1 MGLNMTLEQA
11 QAQSASVSSVCQ
23 AQVQGYQALQQAI
36 QTFAE
41 DTENL
46 QGKAYDSARNYYQLV
61 LLPLAQ
67 GGQLYAETLKKASAD
82 FPTGYEEKVDTKNWS
97 EEQLQEYIRKEEEMI
112 AKLNDYAKSLARS
125 SMPSELKHQLEIN
138 NTELLRG
145 HHMTKHV
152 YETILAHLRAY
163 STDSVHLFDELNDID
178 AQLTIGISQTKTCW
192 DASLGAFTIPSDLA
206 WANYLSAYSATK
218 DLNLSQSDR
227 TFVNTMMAEY
237 GFDVTTAKQLL
248 TIKKGI
254 DKKFSIFPQNTRDY
268 IFLRVVG
275 AANYDG
281 FQWDETAG
289 YLTPYF
295 YIEVPSSPITDEKAR
310 VVKPLLSIYQ
320 DLGLSDQEAKQLNY
334 NLRLQH
340 NMAGGTYSSVSTI
353 KNNDKKNGTNNYDT
367 FKSAYKSIYGTAKGF
382 DEFWDSHLKS
392 YSNNGAGHADF
403 THQSITMATHLNPT
417 SLQLSDI
424 NGGREN
430 IKDLAGWEGDTT
442 YNAND
447 MSPSIGEDDYKA
459 DLDSVNII
467 GRMEKGQ
474 TYSQASASYYRD
486 VNKDSTTRE
495 KEFVK
500 NKDWDEV
507 KKTIYDSLV
516 PKEAQKAFGE
526 DGTRK
531 YISESYKDVSKF
543 LNRIESATGK

>member
-1 MGLNMTLEQA
+1 MTLEQA

-23 AQVQGYQALQQAI
+23 AQVQGYQALQQVI

-82 FPTGYEEKVDTKNWS
+82 FPTGYEEKVDTKSWS

-125 SMPSELKHQLEIN
+125 GMPSELKHQLEIN

-178 AQLTIGISQTKTCW
+178 AQLAIGISQTKTCW
-192 DASLGAFTIPSDLA
+192 NASSGTFTIPSDLT
-206 WANYLSAYSATK
+206 WVNYLSAYSATK

-227 TFVNTMMAEY
+227 AFVNTMMAEY
-237 GFDVTTAKQLL
+237 GFDITTAKQLL
-248 TIKKGI
+248 TVKKGI
-254 DKKFSIFPQNTRDY
+254 DKKFSNLSQKERDY

-281 FQWDETAG
+281 FQWNETAG

-340 NMAGGTYSSVSTI
+340 ALANGGKTI
-353 KNNDKKNGTNNYDT
+353 KEMYNEDSVKGTSSYNNAKENYKKT
-367 FKSAYKSIYGTAKGF
+367 YGTAKGF
-382 DEFWDSHLKS
+382 DEFWDNHLKS

-447 MSPSIGEDDYKA
+447 MRPSIGEDDYKA

-474 TYSQASASYYRD
+474 TYSQASAFYYRD

-531 YISESYKDVSKF
+531 YISESYKDVSNF

>member
-1 MGLNMTLEQA
+1 MGLNMTLEQS
-11 QAQSASVSSVCQ
+11 QAQSASVNSVCQ
-23 AQVQGYQALQQAI
+23 AQVQGYQALQRAI
-36 QTFAE
+36 QNFAE

-46 QGKAYDSARNYYQLV
+46 QGKAYNSARSYYQAV

-67 GGQLYAETLKKASAD
+67 GGQLYVETLKKASTN
-82 FPTGYEEKVDTKNWS
+82 FPAGYEEKVDTKSWS
-97 EEQLQEYIRKEEEMI
+97 EEQLQEYIQKEEEMI
-112 AKLNDYAKSLARS
+112 AKLNDYAKSLAHS
-125 SMPSELKHQLEIN
+125 GIPSEHKHQLEVN

-178 AQLTIGISQTKTCW
+178 AQLAIGISQTKTCW
-192 DASLGAFTIPSDLA
+192 DASSGTFTIPSDLT
-206 WANYLSAYSATK
+206 WVNYLSAYSATK

-227 TFVNTMMAEY
+227 AFVNTMMAEY
-237 GFDVTTAKQLL
+237 GFDLTTAKQLL
-248 TIKKGI
+248 TVKKGI
-254 DKKFSIFPQNTRDY
+254 DKKFSNLSQKERDY

-281 FQWDETAG
+281 FKWDETAG

-295 YIEVPSSPITDEKAR
+295 YIEVPITDEKAK
-310 VVKPLLSIYQ
+310 VVKPLLSIYR
-320 DLGLSDQEAKQLNY
+320 DLGLSEQEAKQLNY

-340 NMAGGTYSSVSTI
+340 NMAGGGVSAKEMKSDTP
-353 KNNDKKNGTNNYDT
+353 KNYESAKNC
-367 FKSAYKSIYGTAKGF
+367 YKSIYGTAEGF
-382 DEFWDSHLKS
+382 DEFWNSRLKS

-417 SLQLSDI
+417 SIQLSDVY
-424 NGGREN
+424 GGREHV
-430 IKDLAGWEGDTT
+430 KDLAGWEGDTT
-442 YNAND
+442 FNAND
-447 MSPSIGEDDYKA
+447 MDPSIGEDDYKA

-474 TYSQASASYYRD
+474 TYSQASVSYYRD

-507 KKTIYDSLV
+507 KGTIYVSLA
-516 PKEAQKAFGE
+516 PDDILKKGEEATKE
-526 DGTRK
+526 
-531 YISESYKDVSKF
+531 YISESFEDVSKF

>member
-11 QAQSASVSSVCQ
+11 QAQSASVISVCQ

-67 GGQLYAETLKKASAD
+67 GGQLYAETLKKAGAD
-82 FPTGYEEKVDTKNWS
+82 FPTGYEEKVDTKSWS

-178 AQLTIGISQTKTCW
+178 AQLAKGISQTKTCW
-192 DASLGAFTIPSDLA
+192 DASSGTFTIPSDLT
-206 WANYLSAYSATK
+206 WVNYLSAYSATK
-218 DLNLSQSDR
+218 DLNLSQTDR

-248 TIKKGI
+248 TVKKGI
-254 DKKFSIFPQNTRDY
+254 DKKFSNLSQKERDY

-295 YIEVPSSPITDEKAR
+295 YIEVPSSPITDEKAK
-310 VVKPLLSIYQ
+310 VVKPLLSIYR
-320 DLGLSDQEAKQLNY
+320 DLGLSEQEAKQLNY

-340 NMAGGTYSSVSTI
+340 NMAGGGVSAQEMKSDTP
-353 KNNDKKNGTNNYDT
+353 KNYESAKNC
-367 FKSAYKSIYGTAKGF
+367 YKSIYGTAEGF

-417 SLQLSDI
+417 NIQLSDVY
-424 NGGREN
+424 GGREHV
-430 IKDLAGWEGDTT
+430 KDLAGWEGDTT
-442 YNAND
+442 FNAND
-447 MSPSIGEDDYKA
+447 MKPSIGEDDYKA

-500 NKDWDEV
+500 NKDWDKV

-516 PKEAQKAFGE
+516 PEEAQKVLGE
-526 DGTRK
+526 DGTRD
-531 YISESYKDVSKF
+531 YISESFEDVSKF

>member
-11 QAQSASVSSVCQ
+11 QAQSASVNSVCQ
-23 AQVQGYQALQQAI
+23 AQVQGYQVLQQAI

-82 FPTGYEEKVDTKNWS
+82 FPTGYEEKVDTKSWS

-125 SMPSELKHQLEIN
+125 GMPSEPKHQLEVN

-163 STDSVHLFDELNDID
+163 STDSVHLFDELSDID
-178 AQLTIGISQTKTCW
+178 AQLAIGISQTKTCW
-192 DASLGAFTIPSDLA
+192 NASSGTFTIPSDLT
-206 WANYLSAYSATK
+206 WVNYLSAYSATK

-227 TFVNTMMAEY
+227 VFVNTMMAEY
-237 GFDVTTAKQLL
+237 GFDLTTAKQLL
-248 TIKKGI
+248 TVKKGI
-254 DKKFSIFPQNTRDY
+254 DKKFSNLSQKERDY
-268 IFLRVVG
+268 VFLRVVG

-281 FQWDETAG
+281 FQWNETAG

-295 YIEVPSSPITDEKAR
+295 YDEKAK
-310 VVKPLLSIYQ
+310 VVKPLLSIYR
-320 DLGLSDQEAKQLNY
+320 DLGLSEQEAKQLNY

-340 NMAGGTYSSVSTI
+340 NMAGGNYGNTSTI
-353 KNNDKKNGTNNYDT
+353 KDSDKKNGTNNYDT
-367 FKSAYKSIYGTAKGF
+367 FKNAYKNVYGTSEGF

-392 YSNNGAGHADF
+392 YSNNGADHADF

-417 SLQLSDI
+417 SLQLSDVC
-424 NGGREN
+424 GGREHV
-430 IKDLAGWEGDTT
+430 KDLAGWEGDTT
-442 YNAND
+442 FNAND
-447 MSPSIGEDDYKA
+447 MKPSIGEDDYKA

-467 GRMEKGQ
+467 SRMEKGQ

-500 NKDWDEV
+500 NKDWDKV

-516 PKEAQKAFGE
+516 PEEAQKVLGE
-526 DGTRK
+526 DGTRD
-531 YISESYKDVSKF
+531 YISESFEEVSKF